1 MTPEIMEQLAR
12 ENGIHIRPDAYGH
25 NFFIYD
31 AKDEDALNDIVARAN
46 TFGKKFFEEN
56 RFHETKEGFVCY
68 ATGEFVPHVHATGSY
83 VDQEG
88 TFHRGVFAEKE
99 TDEQIRDEILNR
111 TVHENIVWQ
120 RNGNGNLVN
129 EYGTVYAPVDGMG
142 GTLMRKIAA

>member
-56 RFHETKEGFVCY
+56 RFHETKEGFVCL
-68 ATGEFVPHVHATGSY
+68 
-83 VDQEG
+83 
-88 TFHRGVFAEKE
+88 
-99 TDEQIRDEILNR
+99 LNR
-111 TVHENIVWQ
+111 GICSPCTCNGKLRRSGGNFSQGRICGK
-120 RNGNGNLVN
+120 RNG
-129 EYGTVYAPVDGMG
+129 
-142 GTLMRKIAA
+142 